1 MAHSKD
7 VAKVVIENKVTIAGL
22 DEYVQVMEWRV
33 LFLKFLS
40 LNATDTDGG
49 FTKYDVAEPSTCSE
63 MVNKVLQA
71 ASLTDTFQK
80 AVTDGTANDEVKRAA
95 AKSSFDCATAIADRP
110 DRLSICLRAANWP
123 KNPEA

>member
-1 MAHSKD
+1 M
-7 VAKVVIENKVTIAGL
+7 IENKVTIAGL
-22 DEYVQVMEWRV
+22 DEYVQVVERRV

-40 LNATDTDGG
+40 LNATDADGG

-95 AKSSFDCATAIADRP
+95 AKQFLRLCNGNRRQTRSSEHLPWGCKLA
-110 DRLSICLRAANWP
+110 
-123 KNPEA
+123 